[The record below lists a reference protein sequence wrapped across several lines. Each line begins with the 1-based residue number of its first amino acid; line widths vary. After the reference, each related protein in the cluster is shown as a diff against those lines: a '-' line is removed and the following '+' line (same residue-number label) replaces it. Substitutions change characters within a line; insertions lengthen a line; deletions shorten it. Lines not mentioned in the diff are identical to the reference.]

1 LKIINDLFRRIEQ
14 RGTRYVYIYE
24 HIAMG
29 FDHIRSTF
37 SSKAVQSSTAAL
49 RRTLFTPVEIVNDLV
64 IDLPMWNNYS
74 ARHLLNVTLVLL
86 NDNLHNA

>member
-1 LKIINDLFRRIEQ
+1 LSNRTK
-14 RGTRYVYIYE
+14 GTHYVHVYE
-24 HIAMG
+24 HITLG

-49 RRTLFTPVEIVNDLV
+49 RSILFTPAEIVILVNDLV
-64 IDLPMWNNYS
+64 IDQSMWNNYS
-74 ARHLLNVTLVLL
+74 AHHLLNVTLVLL